1 VSAAPKSATC
11 AACADEAAG
20 GIAKSMHRC
29 DKPKPSAPPQ
39 ITCSFCGAGHREVA
53 KMIAGPRVNICNEC
67 VDLCNDILA
76 ETLEA
81 TVDGDETATCEPAA
95 CATLADERSR
105 FLRLLAGRP
114 RPLYGCPASRLL
126 TGARP

>member
-1 VSAAPKSATC
+1 
-11 AACADEAAG
+11 
-20 GIAKSMHRC
+20 MHQC
-29 DKPKPSAPPQ
+29 DRPKPSAPLQ
-39 ITCSFCGAGHREVA
+39 ITCSFCGAGQREVA

-81 TVDGDETATCEPAA
+81 TVAGGETATCEPAA

-105 FLRLLAGRP
+105 FLRLLGARIP
-114 RPLYGCPASRLL
+114 TLYLCPASRLL
-126 TGARP
+126 AGARP